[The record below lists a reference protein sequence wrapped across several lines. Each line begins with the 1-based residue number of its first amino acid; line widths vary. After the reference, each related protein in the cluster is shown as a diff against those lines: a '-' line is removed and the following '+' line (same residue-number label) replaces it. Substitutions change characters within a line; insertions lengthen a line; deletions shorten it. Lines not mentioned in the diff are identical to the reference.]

1 MSSEEK
7 ARKIDTTTKPFIDE
21 LHQEMISS
29 QSSVEAHQSQTSPVS
44 SDSNALSNIRIIETG
59 GTSIHS
65 WEDAVHQALMTTT
78 QHFPSINKIEI
89 VRQTAKV
96 ENGTIKEYK
105 SIVQLHYQIRHDLA
119 SQAATEQPSTTNADE
134 LSNHRDTTDTNIQQ
148 DIAKHYQDV
157 QKLDRKR

>member
-7 ARKIDTTTKPFIDE
+7 ARKIDTTTKPFRDE

-29 QSSVEAHQSQTSPVS
+29 QSSVEAHQYIVGKMLYTKHLWQPHNTSPQSTKLKSFVKQPKS
-44 SDSNALSNIRIIETG
+44 
-59 GTSIHS
+59 
-65 WEDAVHQALMTTT
+65 
-78 QHFPSINKIEI
+78 K
-89 VRQTAKV
+89 TAQS
-96 ENGTIKEYK
+96 KEYK

-119 SQAATEQPSTTNADE
+119 SQATTEQPSTTNADE
-134 LSNHRDTTDTNIQQ
+134 LSNHRDTTDTHIQQ